1 MSLPATA
8 TPCVGCSRLKVPEK
22 CTLCQDSWILKN
34 NERSAPVLSDMRSH
48 TIEELAN
55 VVLKKL
61 DSQGYCVIDK
71 FHKEEKALGILKEVQ
86 GIHDRGLLQD
96 GQLTSSMAS
105 VNIRGDQIAWIDG
118 SESGS
123 ECIAYHM
130 KRVDYLISLLN
141 KNITHHTIKE
151 RTKVGI

>member
-1 MSLPATA
+1 MCSATA
-8 TPCVGCSRLKVPEK
+8 TTSCIGCSYLKVPEK
-22 CTLCQDSWILKN
+22 CSLCQDSWILGN

-55 VVLKKL
+55 IVLKKL
-61 DSQGYCVIDK
+61 NSQGYCVIDK
-71 FHKEEKALGILKEVQ
+71 YHKEEKALGILKEVK
-86 GIHDRGLLQD
+86 GIHDRGLLHN
-96 GQLTSSMAS
+96 GQLTSSMVSA
-105 VNIRGDQIAWIDG
+105 NIRGDQIAWIDG
-118 SESGS
+118 TESGS